1 MQVKIK
7 KHASRVQEAV
17 DLCKLMVG
25 EHNYEEAKN
34 RLLDKYRFEVF
45 DVSKMMD
52 VRKIIEDD
60 FKKQFMKQ
68 KNVLSHYFMRYSGNF
83 YLCDLLMKL
92 PYLQSEKRKCR
103 FVDDQELNRSQAF
116 AKVFYDLELID
127 ETYNQNVTNFEEL
140 SLLLEIIDID
150 KEDKWIIQRTYLH
163 LEEEMKQFVILI
175 NQVVEWLTRYE
186 DIICK
191 EEDLFYNYWSDVI
204 KTISMT
210 DYLSK
215 KLNIDITKGAN
226 TIWIIPA
233 FFNCQ
238 GIHSKV
244 NKDTINVYMGMIFD
258 QNFSFEMK
266 YENPSLICNQLKL
279 LSDSSKFE
287 ILCTIKQRPYYGS
300 ELAKKFNLST
310 PTISHHMRTL
320 ENAGFIKIEK
330 KDNKAYYSLDYER
343 LSLFMKQVET
353 MLLSKGT
360 E

>member
-7 KHASRVQEAV
+7 KHASRVQEAI
-17 DLCKLMVG
+17 DLCKLMVRG
-25 EHNYEEAKN
+25 HDFENAKY
-34 RLLDKYRFEVF
+34 RLLDKYRFEIF
-45 DVSKMMD
+45 DVSHMMD
-52 VRKIIEDD
+52 NRKCIEED
-60 FKKQFMKQ
+60 FKLEFARQTDI
-68 KNVLSHYFMRYSGNF
+68 LAHYFTHYSNSF
-83 YLCDLLMKL
+83 YLCDLLMGL

-103 FVDDQELNRSQAF
+103 YVNDQELNCSQAF
-116 AKVFYDLELID
+116 AKVFYDLDLID
-127 ETYNQNVTNFEEL
+127 ETYNQNVVNFEQL
-140 SLLLEIIDID
+140 SLLLENIDID
-150 KEDKWIIQRTYLH
+150 KEDKWLIQRTYLH
-163 LEEEMKQFVILI
+163 LEEEMKQFVLLI
-175 NQVVEWLTRYE
+175 NQIVEWLTKYE
-186 DIICK
+186 EVICK
-191 EEDLFYNYWSDVI
+191 EEELFYNYWIEVS
-204 KTISMT
+204 KMTSMP

-279 LSDSSKFE
+279 LSDASKFE

-310 PTISHHMRTL
+310 PTISHHMRSL

-330 KDNKAYYSLDYER
+330 KDNKTYYSLDYER
-343 LSLFMKQVET
+343 LSLFLRQVDM
-353 MLLSKGT
+353 MLLSMEEK
-360 E
+360 